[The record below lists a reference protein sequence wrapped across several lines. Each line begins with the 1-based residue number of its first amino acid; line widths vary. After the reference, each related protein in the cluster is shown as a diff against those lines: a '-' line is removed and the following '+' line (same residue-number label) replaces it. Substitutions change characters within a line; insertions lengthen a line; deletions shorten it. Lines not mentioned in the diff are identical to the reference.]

1 MSRFHSYINSA
12 ETVIKSYKAGAPLTH
27 HLKLFFQMDKKF
39 GSRDRRIIAALCY
52 HYYRCARLFNAEE
65 SFEQNVIKS
74 SFLCETSDNEFLKN
88 IAPELNELV
97 DFSISDKL
105 EYLKLDSS
113 HLFEFEAE
121 VSEMIDKESYFLSYF
136 IQPSLFVRIRPGRI
150 TSVIDSLKQSNILYS
165 EIEENTLEFS
175 NGTSL
180 ENCLKINKDVVIQDL
195 NSQRVFDFFKKE
207 RDVNKAEVLWDCCA
221 ASGGKS
227 ILLFDI
233 CRSNIKITVSDIREN
248 ILTNLQLRFKEAG
261 INIQKKFVQD
271 LSTKS
276 GLLIDEKFSI
286 VLCDV
291 PCTGS
296 GTWSRTPEQYYS
308 FDESQIQEFASKQ
321 KAIVVNAL
329 RHLAKDGWFIY
340 ITCSVFKKENEDIV
354 EFIQENYAC
363 QLLEM
368 KYLKGYNQKAD
379 TLFVAYFKG

>member
-1 MSRFHSYINSA
+1 MSWCL
-12 ETVIKSYKAGAPLTH
+12 V
-27 HLKLFFQMDKKF
+27 
-39 GSRDRRIIAALCY
+39 GSEMCIRDR
-52 HYYRCARLFNAEE
+52 
-65 SFEQNVIKS
+65 
-74 SFLCETSDNEFLKN
+74 
-88 IAPELNELV
+88 
-97 DFSISDKL
+97 
-105 EYLKLDSS
+105 
-113 HLFEFEAE
+113 
-121 VSEMIDKESYFLSYF
+121 
-136 IQPSLFVRIRPGRI
+136 
-150 TSVIDSLKQSNILYS
+150 
-165 EIEENTLEFS
+165 
-175 NGTSL
+175 
-180 ENCLKINKDVVIQDL
+180 
-195 NSQRVFDFFKKE
+195 E
-207 RDVNKAEVLWDCCA
+207 RDVKKAEVLWDCCA

-233 CRSNIKITVSDIREN
+233 CRPNINITVSDIREN

-271 LSTKS
+271 LSVKS

-308 FDESQIQEFASKQ
+308 FDESQIQEFANKQ

-329 RHLAKDGWFIY
+329 RHLSKDGWFIY
-340 ITCSVFKKENEDIV
+340 ITCSVFKKENEEIV
-354 EFIQENYAC
+354 EFIQENYPC